1 METKKTLGT
10 NVIAGAL
17 LALAALMRLVNFFQ
31 IVRYHFSFSALVGVA
46 VFAFAAAMF
55 LTNRRDKMLLIALSV
70 LAVNQLIWSSV
81 VDFVAAA
88 ILLVIALVMTTE
100 YLPQAKALVEKIWFA
115 PAILS
120 VIGGLIVMFG
130 SMRYGRVTF
139 VSFIW
144 FLAEAAAMLLCG
156 FWLAFPE
163 RDIAE
168 LFASV
173 KAKAGAAAS
182 AIGETTVA
190 EAEVD
195 GYCDLFKQV
204 LLMMITFGV
213 WYCIWIYRMTRYLNR
228 VGGEEKRTP
237 VNQLLLCLFV
247 PFYLVYWT
255 YKSAQRVDKL
265 AAAVGVES
273 RIATLSLILASMVP
287 MAAPILIQDKVN
299 EVIGVESGSRKAD
312 FDPAEKPVVR
322 VITAP
327 ETVTGYCGLFKHLL
341 LLMLTCGIWN
351 FIWIYRMTAY
361 LNRVEGQPQRKP
373 VSKLLLCMFVPFYMF
388 YWIYKSAGLIDKLG
402 EQVGVRS
409 RLAAPCLI
417 LSLVAGIVPHILMQG
432 KINEIIT
439 FENSVE
445 VAPCEEPVEVCEEN

>member
-88 ILLVIALVMTTE
+88 ILLLIALVMTTE

-120 VIGGLIVMFG
+120 VIGGLIAMFG

-168 LFASV
+168 VFATA
-173 KAKAGAAAS
+173 KTKAGAVAA
-182 AIGETTVA
+182 AGETTVA

-204 LLMMITFGV
+204 LLMSITFGI
-213 WYCIWIYRMTRYLNR
+213 WYYIWIFRMTRYLNR

-247 PFYLVYWT
+247 PFYMVYWT

-273 RIATLSLILASMVP
+273 RISTLCLILAAMVP
-287 MAAPILIQDKVN
+287 MVAPILIQNKVN
-299 EVIGVESGSRKAD
+299 EVISVESGK
-312 FDPAEKPVVR
+312 
-322 VITAP
+322 
-327 ETVTGYCGLFKHLL
+327 
-341 LLMLTCGIWN
+341 
-351 FIWIYRMTAY
+351 
-361 LNRVEGQPQRKP
+361 
-373 VSKLLLCMFVPFYMF
+373 SK
-388 YWIYKSAGLIDKLG
+388 
-402 EQVGVRS
+402 
-409 RLAAPCLI
+409 
-417 LSLVAGIVPHILMQG
+417 
-432 KINEIIT
+432 
-439 FENSVE
+439 
-445 VAPCEEPVEVCEEN
+445 